1 MKLNGNS
8 RGSHSAG
15 RHNDREDRQERFT
28 PGDRAE
34 TDGGIETGA
43 GFETEA
49 PETAVQGSEQSKDA
63 PVVGAAPARRRPAS
77 GGKGGAEGKKRSK
90 GRVIGAVCGAV
101 VALLALIVIV
111 YALFEKPPE
120 RGQSGLVRP
129 GAESTAPESADPN
142 ASATPTPTEDPNA
155 GAPASLVDGMYTF
168 LIVGFDQVAYHTDTI
183 MVGRMDTVNHTINV
197 VSIPRDTLMNISG
210 GTKKINELFLRG
222 MNNTDGDQDA
232 KLQGGID
239 RMLEGITDILGF
251 TPDVYAAVD
260 LEAFVQLVDA
270 IGGVDYDVPVDMHY
284 SDPTQDLYINLDAG
298 MQHLTG
304 EQALAV
310 MRFRSGYVTAD
321 IGRIGTQQDFLMS
334 IASQFLSLGNI
345 PKLGEFIDI
354 FTEYVQTNMDAG
366 NLAFFARQFLMCSS
380 EDISFETIPANYND
394 AIKGLSYVSIYVDE
408 WITMINEK
416 LNPYD
421 QPVTTSNVNILTH
434 STTSGFY
441 STTGTI
447 AGGADSFTDYTYLR
461 G

>member
-34 TDGGIETGA
+34 TDGGIEPGA
-43 GFETEA
+43 GFEPEA

-63 PVVGAAPARRRPAS
+63 PDVGAAPARRRPAS

-222 MNNTDGDQDA
+222 MNNTDGDQEA

-354 FTEYVQTNMDAG
+354 FTEYVQTNLDAG

-394 AIKGLSYVSIYVDE
+394 AIKGLSYVSIYVDD

>member
-1 MKLNGNS
+1 MGPKRRRQPY
-8 RGSHSAG
+8 RG
-15 RHNDREDRQERFT
+15 
-28 PGDRAE
+28 P
-34 TDGGIETGA
+34 
-43 GFETEA
+43 
-49 PETAVQGSEQSKDA
+49 EQSKDA
-63 PVVGAAPARRRPAS
+63 PDVGAAPARRRPAS

-239 RMLEGITDILGF
+239 RLLEGITDILGF

-366 NLAFFARQFLMCSS
+366 NRAFFARQFLMCSS

>member
-34 TDGGIETGA
+34 TDGGIEPGA
-43 GFETEA
+43 GFGPEA
-49 PETAVQGSEQSKDA
+49 PAPAVQGSAQGKDA
-63 PVVGAAPARRRPAS
+63 PDVGAAPARRRPAS
-77 GGKGGAEGKKRSK
+77 GGKGAANGKKRSK

-197 VSIPRDTLMNISG
+197 VSIPRDTLMNIPG

-222 MNNTDGDQDA
+222 MNNTDGDQEA

-239 RMLEGITDILGF
+239 RLLEGITDILGF

>member
-34 TDGGIETGA
+34 TDGGIEPGA
-43 GFETEA
+43 GFEPEA
-49 PETAVQGSEQSKDA
+49 PETAVQGPEQSKDA
-63 PVVGAAPARRRPAS
+63 PDVGAAPARRRPAS

-197 VSIPRDTLMNISG
+197 VSIPRDTLMNIPG

-222 MNNTDGDQDA
+222 MNNTDGDQEA

-298 MQHLTG
+298 MQHLT
-304 EQALAV
+304 V

>member
-28 PGDRAE
+28 PVDRAE
-34 TDGGIETGA
+34 TDGGIEPGA
-43 GFETEA
+43 GFEPEA
-49 PETAVQGSEQSKDA
+49 PETAVQGPEQSKDA
-63 PVVGAAPARRRPAS
+63 PDVGAAPARRRP
-77 GGKGGAEGKKRSK
+77 
-90 GRVIGAVCGAV
+90 
-101 VALLALIVIV
+101 ALIVIV

-222 MNNTDGDQDA
+222 MNNTDGDQEA